1 MIEAGFSPKEVQVA
15 AGHASITTTFDR
27 YGHVMPGTLA
37 GQRERLAKLDARGER
52 ATAPAREHAGSTDA
66 SASAPADFREHA
78 GSTDAPERIA
88 STGPK

>member
-37 GQRERLAKLDARGER
+37 GQRERLAALDVQSERG
-52 ATAPAREHAGSTDA
+52 TASAREHAGC
-66 SASAPADFREHA
+66 
-78 GSTDAPERIA
+78 TDAPERVA
-88 STGPK
+88 STGPKKTQNPAFAGLP

>member
-1 MIEAGFSPKEVQVA
+1 MIEAGFSPKEVQLA

-37 GQRERLAKLDARGER
+37 GQCERLAALDVQSERG
-52 ATAPAREHAGSTDA
+52 TASAREHAGSTDA
-66 SASAPADFREHA
+66 SASAPADSREHA
-78 GSTDAPERIA
+78 GSTEAPERVA

>member
-37 GQRERLAKLDARGER
+37 GQRERLATLDARGER
-52 ATAPAREHAGSTDA
+52 ADSSARTAGSAT
-66 SASAPADFREHA
+66 S
-78 GSTDAPERIA
+78 
-88 STGPK
+88 